1 MNWRNGAILLVGTLL
16 TLCLSRQALL
26 AQVCQGEEAM
36 VEDYK
41 KGLSEMVEKVKGESL
56 EEFQRAY
63 HQKSCMSKLNLG
75 ASFVNI
81 AIECLDKAGQA
92 PATTKEQAKDIAAKR
107 EKHDALKTKVEQYR
121 KELKAAESARDA
133 KDLIA
138 KFEIPK

>member
-16 TLCLSRQALL
+16 TLCLSREALL

-56 EEFQRAY
+56 EEFRKAY
-63 HQKSCMSKLNLG
+63 HQKSCLSKLNLG

-81 AIECLDKAGQA
+81 AIECLDKAGQD
-92 PATTKEQAKDIAAKR
+92 PTATKDQAKEIAAKR
-107 EKHDALKTKVEQYR
+107 EKHDVLKAKVEQYR
-121 KELKAAESARDA
+121 KELKATESSEGA
-133 KDLIA
+133 KELIA
-138 KFEIPK
+138 KFDIPK